1 MGSNT
6 DRYGTRTR
14 THTRTPRSSAQL
26 IPAPFTLLR
35 ASEGADRVP
44 LRVKRTLV
52 SVVTHS
58 SERVVCETPTY
69 LGIIAGGIVLPG
81 PAHFVL
87 RCHGWDSSGAR
98 G

>member
-1 MGSNT
+1 MVGIKYGSILNT
-6 DRYGTRTR
+6 
-14 THTRTPRSSAQL
+14 HSHACTPRSYAQL

-58 SERVVCETPTY
+58 SERLVCETPAY
-69 LGIIAGGIVLPG
+69 LGIIAGGIALPG
-81 PAHFVL
+81 AAHFVL
-87 RCHGWDSSGAR
+87 RCPSW
-98 G
+98 